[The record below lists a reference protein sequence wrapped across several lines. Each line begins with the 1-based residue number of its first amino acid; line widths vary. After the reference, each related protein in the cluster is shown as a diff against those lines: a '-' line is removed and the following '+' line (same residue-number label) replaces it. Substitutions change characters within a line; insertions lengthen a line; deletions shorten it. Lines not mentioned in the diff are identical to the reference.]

1 MSGQIIAAETLTD
14 GATLTCD
21 VCVVG
26 SGAGGAT
33 VAAGLCEAGLD
44 VILLEEGGYHT
55 RRDFD
60 LQEQNAYPM
69 LYQERGL
76 RATDDGAITILQ
88 GRNVGGSTTINWT
101 TCYRTPTR
109 ILRHWADR
117 YGLEELGGDKLNPHF
132 EAMEARLNIQE
143 WPEELANENNR
154 RLLEGCRA
162 LGYQVHAVKRNV
174 RGCANSGYCGLG
186 CPHDAKQGML
196 LTTIPDAL
204 SAGLRLIHHAQAV
217 KLQREGAKVTSLSAR
232 VKRPDAQPDTG
243 AGFTV
248 NAKVFVCSGGA
259 INSPALLLRSE
270 INPNKLVGQHTL
282 LHPVVAMPAIY
293 EQAIEGWSGAPQ
305 SIASHQF
312 VDRGPAMGFFMEA
325 PPLQPMLAASG
336 FYGFGK
342 MQIDFLSQLR
352 HVGVM
357 LAICVDGL
365 DQTTPGGTVYLR
377 RDGRIGVSYPQTPA
391 LIEAFS
397 FAHDVLARVTFAAGA
412 RRATTLHPQPL
423 ELRGP
428 QDLPRLRER
437 AYGPLAHSIFTAH
450 QMGGCRMSAS
460 ATEGVVG
467 PDHRVRGQDNLF
479 VIDGSVLPTALGV
492 NPSHTIY
499 ALAHRARP
507 MVIDAARGA

>member
-14 GATLTCD
+14 GVTLTCD

-88 GRNVGGSTTINWT
+88 GRNVGGGTTINWT
-101 TCYRTPTR
+101 TCYRTPAR

-117 YGLEELGGDKLNPHF
+117 YGLEDLSEEKLLPHF

-204 SAGLRLIHHAQAV
+204 GAGLRLIHHAQAV
-217 KLQREGAKVTSLSAR
+217 RLNAEGAKITSLNAR
-232 VKRPDAQPDTG
+232 VKRPDAQPDAG
-243 AGFTV
+243 GGFTV
-248 NAKVFVCSGGA
+248 KAKVFVCSGGA

-270 INPNKLVGQHTL
+270 INPNVLVGRHTL

-293 EQAIEGWSGAPQ
+293 EQPIEGWSGAPQ

-365 DQTTPGGTVYLR
+365 SESTPGGTVTLR
-377 RDGRIGVSYPQTPA
+377 RDGRIGVSYPTTPA
-391 LIEAFS
+391 LEECFT
-397 FAHDVLARVTFAAGA
+397 FAHEILARTTFAGGA
-412 RRATTLHPQPL
+412 KRAVTLHPSPL

-428 QDLPRLRER
+428 QDVPSLKER
-437 AYGPLAHSIFTAH
+437 RYGPLAHSIFTAH
-450 QMGGCRMSAS
+450 QMGGCRMSADPKD
-460 ATEGVVG
+460 GVVG
-467 PDHRVRGQDNLF
+467 TDHRVRGQDNLF

-507 MVIDAARGA
+507 LVIDAARGA